1 MSSREKILDVSL
13 DLFYRNGYQA
23 TSVDEIIA
31 QAKVSKS
38 NFYYHFKSKEDLGLE
53 VLNQRRASMMRSLD
67 CMLGDCD
74 ECPRERLDRFVDHLV
89 ATQEAE
95 IKNGGCPFGNLVAEM
110 ADHSERFRCYLV
122 DVFGGLMTRIAAVI
136 EAGQQQGA
144 FRADIC
150 PHDVSVL
157 FVQATQGMLL
167 MTKCQKSVESLAR
180 GARLLV
186 VLISTERE
194 RRNQG

>member
-1 MSSREKILDVSL
+1 MSSREKILSVSL
-13 DLFYRNGYQA
+13 ELFYRNGYQA

-31 QAKVSKS
+31 LAKVSKS

-53 VLNQRRASMMRSLD
+53 VLNQRRALLMHSLD

-74 ECPRERLDRFVDHLV
+74 ECPRERLLRFVDHLV
-89 ATQEAE
+89 EAQEADL
-95 IKNGGCPFGNLVAEM
+95 KKGGCPFGNLVAEM

-122 DVFGGLMTRIAAVI
+122 DVFGELTTRIVSVV
-136 EAGQQQGA
+136 EDGQQHGA
-144 FRADIC
+144 FRSDIC
-150 PHDVSVL
+150 PHDVAAL

-167 MTKCQKSVESLAR
+167 MTKCQKSVETLGR

-186 VLISTERE
+186 RLISV
-194 RRNQG
+194 